1 MCKGLRMT
9 EAQLIGSA
17 EACGIL
23 GIDRGTL
30 VRWIASGRVRA
41 AQKLP
46 GQTGA
51 YIFNLAEIERA
62 KAEQDKA
69 VAS

>member
-1 MCKGLRMT
+1 MT

-30 VRWIASGRVRA
+30 VRWIASGRIRTVH
-41 AQKLP
+41 KLP

-51 YIFNLAEIERA
+51 YIFDLAEVERV
-62 KAEQDKA
+62 KAEQEKTPA
-69 VAS
+69 A

>member
-1 MCKGLRMT
+1 MT

-30 VRWIASGRVRA
+30 IRWIASGRIHAV
-41 AQKLP
+41 QKLP

-51 YIFNLAEIERA
+51 YIFDRAEVTRV
-62 KAEQDKA
+62 KTEQDKA